1 MGLLKLAE
9 QSLIESKFT
18 NPSHVGV
25 FRDARSACGVMVAY
39 SPEAHPVQPTLAIAL
54 QGREAAT
61 ICHMSNRF
69 KGAAAAAES
78 FLREGEARPF
88 QKIKWCKWAVN
99 DRDQRR
105 VKNGEGSGN

>member
-18 NPSHVGV
+18 NPSQVGV

-54 QGREAAT
+54 QGRGGG
-61 ICHMSNRF
+61 HYLSHV
-69 KGAAAAAES
+69 ES
-78 FLREGEARPF
+78 LQRSGGGGGVFSEGGR
-88 QKIKWCKWAVN
+88 
-99 DRDQRR
+99 
-105 VKNGEGSGN
+105 G